1 MSPARFLELYFASG
15 GDCYRRADGKVV
27 FTAPK
32 LLLDA
37 VIPQIKALG
46 REAILDE
53 LARQDRESK
62 DRLSR
67 MLKRDLPAGNPGDFA
82 PLDSNPAGGAG
93 ETSQRRVTDG
103 SEHGT
108 TEAD

>member
-53 LARQDRESK
+53 LARQNRESK

-67 MLKRDLPAGNPGDFA
+67 LLKRDLSAGNPGEFA
-82 PLDSNPAGGAG
+82 PLGNNPVGGAG
-93 ETSQRRVTDG
+93 ETFQRHAADG